1 MARNLKSAEDN
12 AVAERISSNIKE
24 LMTLRGYRQVDLVNR
39 TGIKRSTMSDYI
51 NGNTIVPTQAIKKIA
66 KALGATEAQIFG
78 DETYS
83 TEFDNVYDLIGE
95 LQRELKKANERIDKL
110 EAYIL
115 RGVDVNYRKYSR

>member
-78 DETYS
+78 DETHS

>member
-1 MARNLKSAEDN
+1 
-12 AVAERISSNIKE
+12 
-24 LMTLRGYRQVDLVNR
+24 
-39 TGIKRSTMSDYI
+39 MSDYI

-78 DETYS
+78 DETHS